1 MITYKLSAPTE
12 EQIKSYLAELTQHE
26 QWEQYAS
33 NLSIGIHNTYYI
45 GRIVD
50 VPAELNDE
58 GEVVTEPTY
67 LEGFHADIHVPDGT
81 ELTLPDWITRHF
93 PDNPVHSFG
102 G

>member
-1 MITYKLSAPTE
+1 MTTYKLSAPTE

-50 VPAELNDE
+50 IPAETEEDE
-58 GEVVTEPTY
+58 STY
-67 LEGFHADIHVPDGT
+67 LEGYHADIHASDGT
-81 ELTLPDWITRHF
+81 ELTLPDYITRHF

-102 G
+102 GV

>member
-26 QWEQYAS
+26 QWEQYLS
-33 NLSIGIHNTYYI
+33 NLEKGIHNTYYI

-50 VPAELNDE
+50 IPAETEEDE
-58 GEVVTEPTY
+58 PAY
-67 LEGFHADIHVPDGT
+67 LDGFHSDIHVPDGV
-81 ELTLPDWITRHF
+81 ELTLPDYITRHF

-102 G
+102 GA

>member
-1 MITYKLSAPTE
+1 MTTYKLSASTE

-45 GRIVD
+45 GRI
-50 VPAELNDE
+50 ENE
-58 GEVVTEPTY
+58 STY
-67 LEGFHADIHVPDGT
+67 LEGYHADIHVPDGT
-81 ELTLPDWITRHF
+81 ELTLPDYITRHF

-102 G
+102 GV